1 MGQVHGHSHLSLY
14 PGFSTALWDTGDH
27 DGEAVCGDESVYFR
41 IKMGLKKKQGNTSI
55 WGWGNWGITYL

>member
-41 IKMGLKKKQGNTSI
+41 NKNEIEKKAREYKYLAMG
-55 WGWGNWGITYL
+55 